1 MTSKAIKEMITKTK
15 GWYLLL
21 SESKNIS
28 ELELIIKIKKKTVKN
43 FTLILFTV
51 DDLINKI
58 DRKMKAANK
67 LATDTEVSKSIT
79 VKLQSL
85 LGAAFLTDFS
95 TEQSKVQ
102 YLSFF

>member
-28 ELELIIKIKKKTVKN
+28 ELALIIKIKKKTVKN
-43 FTLILFTV
+43 FTLILFNV

-67 LATDTEVSKSIT
+67 LATDTENPQRLVP
-79 VKLQSL
+79 SL
-85 LGAAFLTDFS
+85 TSPFTWRA
-95 TEQSKVQ
+95 
-102 YLSFF
+102 